1 MSSTFSSKTIVSTSS
16 CLKSLGKSL
25 RTIVPKSHLSTA
37 FSVTRRSEGN
47 TKMTM
52 SSDTNVPMPSRL
64 PIAATVPEASSDNAK
79 PVPVKIR
86 PDVKTVGKVAFWA
99 SAIASKRLRNLCLVV
114 RYLLVM
120 TIA

>member
-1 MSSTFSSKTIVSTSS
+1 MVE
-16 CLKSLGKSL
+16 
-25 RTIVPKSHLSTA
+25 KSHLSTA

-86 PDVKTVGKVAFWA
+86 PEVKTVGKVAFCA